1 MGLPS
6 PFASNVNRVLWLTGS
21 GGFMRVRCWLRR
33 RFRHLV
39 LISHDRLVLISLGHI
54 LIHPHH
60 NHHYNH
66 HNHPHYNHHH
76 NHHHHYNHHHYN
88 HLNHSSTL
96 ITLLDLSDSSLP
108 LVPFLHSPNPLSSPS
123 PLSRLPPHR
132 SDSPFPLR
140 RHCRIC
146 SR

>member
-66 HNHPHYNHHH
+66 HH
-76 NHHHHYNHHHYN
+76 NHHHHYN

>member
-33 RFRHLV
+33 RFCHLV

-66 HNHPHYNHHH
+66 HH
-76 NHHHHYNHHHYN
+76 NHHHHYN

-123 PLSRLPPHR
+123 PLSRLLPHR